1 MTLYDVYRNDELI
14 FSDLSD
20 EEYFNVME
28 DLAQE
33 FYETGAPA
41 NKDLKTEMKES

>member
-1 MTLYDVYRNDELI
+1 MTLYDVYREDKLI

-33 FYETGAPA
+33 FYKTGHP
-41 NKDLKTEMKES
+41 KSEEIRTEFKE

>member
-41 NKDLKTEMKES
+41 NKDLKTEMKEA

>member
-1 MTLYDVYRNDELI
+1 MTLYDVYREDKLI

-33 FYETGAPA
+33 FYKTGHPKSEAIR
-41 NKDLKTEMKES
+41 TEFKE